1 MPYTKRTDGK
11 YNRQAQYFLI
21 SVKER
26 NMDEFLDTLKK
37 ERKRH
42 AEPKADRIIPLG
54 RHKNESFEAAYDFAK
69 IFYDLNN
76 LNQEASGKYHI
87 KRIKDFIKSEMDEYY
102 ESSEIPKRD
111 ITDFYDAI
119 DEVWEIIDKQK
130 KERLQQSQQQ
140 Q

>member
-1 MPYTKRTDGK
+1 MMPRSKRTDGK

-54 RHKNESFEAAYDFAK
+54 RHQNQSFDAAYGFAK
-69 IFYDLNN
+69 MLYDLNN
-76 LNQEASGKYHI
+76 LNQTPAGAYHI
-87 KRIKDFIKSEMDEYY
+87 RRIKEFINAEMDVYY
-102 ESSEIPKRD
+102 ESSELPKPD
-111 ITDFYDAI
+111 TYDFYDAI
-119 DEVWEIIDKQK
+119 EEVWEFVDKQRK
-130 KERLQQSQQQ
+130 RKLEQDY
-140 Q
+140 

>member
-1 MPYTKRTDGK
+1 MPDIKRTEGIYK
-11 YNRQAQYFLI
+11 RQAQYFLI

-26 NMDEFLDTLKK
+26 NIDEFLDTLKK
-37 ERKRH
+37 ERKRN

-54 RHKNESFEAAYDFAK
+54 RHKNESFESAYDFAK
-69 IFYDLNN
+69 MFYDLNN
-76 LNQEASGKYHI
+76 LNQEAGGKYHI

-102 ESSEIPKRD
+102 EGSNIPKPD
-111 ITDFYDAI
+111 TVDFYDAI
-119 DEVWEIIDKQK
+119 DKVWEIVDKQK

>member
-1 MPYTKRTDGK
+1 MPYTKRKDGK

-42 AEPKADRIIPLG
+42 LEPKAESIIPLG
-54 RHKNESFEAAYDFAK
+54 RHKNESFETAYDFAK
-69 IFYDLNN
+69 MFYDLNN
-76 LNQEASGKYHI
+76 LNQEVGGKYHI

-102 ESSEIPKRD
+102 EGSEMPKPD
-111 ITDFYDAI
+111 TNDFYDDI
-119 DEVWEIIDKQK
+119 DEVWKIVDKQR
-130 KERLQQSQQQ
+130 KERLHQSQQQ

>member
-37 ERKRH
+37 ER
-42 AEPKADRIIPLG
+42 
-54 RHKNESFEAAYDFAK
+54 
-69 IFYDLNN
+69 
-76 LNQEASGKYHI
+76 
-87 KRIKDFIKSEMDEYY
+87 
-102 ESSEIPKRD
+102 
-111 ITDFYDAI
+111 
-119 DEVWEIIDKQK
+119 
-130 KERLQQSQQQ
+130 LQQSQQQ

>member
-11 YNRQAQYFLI
+11 YNRQSQYFLV

-54 RHKNESFEAAYDFAK
+54 RHKNESFESAYDFAK
-69 IFYDLNN
+69 MFYDLNN
-76 LNQEASGKYHI
+76 LNQEAGGKYHI

-102 ESSEIPKRD
+102 ESSEIPKPV

-119 DEVWEIIDKQK
+119 DEVCEIVDKQK
-130 KERLQQSQQQ
+130 I
-140 Q
+140 

>member
-1 MPYTKRTDGK
+1 MSYSKRTDGK
-11 YNRQAQYFLI
+11 YNWQAQYFLI

-69 IFYDLNN
+69 MFYDLNN
-76 LNQEASGKYHI
+76 LNQEAGGTYHI
-87 KRIKDFIKSEMDEYY
+87 KRIKEFIKSEMDEYY
-102 ESSEIPKRD
+102 EGSEIPKPD
-111 ITDFYDAI
+111 TNDFYDDI
-119 DEVWEIIDKQK
+119 DEVWKIVDKQK
-130 KERLQQSQQQ
+130 TERLNQSQQQ